1 MIEVNKEMTW
11 EQAVKAFHGKRI
23 LAEVYKR
30 VVVDNCKIPENM
42 LVVCVAETDQDED
55 EIDKAEY
62 YNQNYSVI
70 YVPNTTD
77 ILARILMMG
86 AFHNRVLSD

>member
-30 VVVDNCKIPENM
+30 VVVDNCKITENM

-70 YVPNTTD
+70 YVPNTIRYTGPNTYD
-77 ILARILMMG
+77 GSVYIL
-86 AFHNRVLSD
+86 